1 MGNKLN
7 KGKKGKEKEEEGEEE
22 SEEESSNDN
31 DKNIDDLD
39 NNDIEGDNKDK
50 IEEKEK
56 DDNEN
61 EDNTDKKNK
70 KKKKSKKNK
79 KNKEPVVKLDK
90 IEQLLFDTFQNTDI
104 DFNYKEILTI
114 KLRVHDAEKYFI
126 REFNCLIYFNSYI
139 FQQRLNILYEN
150 YSLNAFLKKTIA
162 QKINTNFL
170 ILIDFDDETEMPQE
184 GYYAGNYEINEGKI
198 DENENNNIKG
208 ESTSLTTYS
217 TKIEYESLFTI
228 IFEPLEIP
236 TALFFLMTN
245 HNDKTISYF
254 FSQLYE
260 NIYLNKGNR
269 KFDIMYFL
277 LPNLDFFLRN
287 ESYTIYIVNQS
298 NQFDESLDILSN
310 YTIKYSNKFTESI
323 YCSLYFKEMLNVN
336 YDKYNIYG
344 NSLINSFL
352 KNIIEPSFVQSVHK
366 FDSISISDFENFVIF
381 YERDI
386 EIINLLINIS
396 NVNTIII
403 RFDNFTQKEQIIDGI
418 KQMIKKFLLMHDK
431 AKFAKS
437 VLIIRLICQEKFD
450 ENEKEKLSIKLNEL
464 ILELIKE
471 SFIFSARE
479 RLRKNIIECLYYH
492 KGKQNENKKDII
504 ENDNDELNTSNENIN
519 AKLGTNVNF
528 KKEKIFCTYFL
539 GQKQIYK
546 MKKYIYNILL
556 KKIKDKKS
564 FANLFN
570 LLFDKRYYLMNFSTQ
585 KGSDNFYKVEKM
597 FYI

>member
-7 KGKKGKEKEEEGEEE
+7 KAKEEENEEDEAGEE
-22 SEEESSNDN
+22 SGEEKSNHN
-31 DKNIDDLD
+31 DENIGDLD
-39 NNDIEGDNKDK
+39 NDMEGNDN
-50 IEEKEK
+50 EEKEDKKEKGNEK
-56 DDNEN
+56 DK
-61 EDNTDKKNK
+61 KKNK
-70 KKKKSKKNK
+70 KKKS
-79 KNKEPVVKLDK
+79 KNKEPEVKLDK

-139 FQQRLNILYEN
+139 FQQRLTTLYEN
-150 YSLNAFLKKTIA
+150 YSHNAEKFLKKTIE

-184 GYYAGNYEINEGKI
+184 GYYAGNYELNDGGKL
-198 DENENNNIKG
+198 DDPENNNGKG
-208 ESTSLTTYS
+208 ENTNLTTYS
-217 TKIEYESLFTI
+217 SKIEYESLFTI

-245 HNDKTISYF
+245 HNQKTINYF

-287 ESYTIYIVNQS
+287 EGYTIYIVNQS
-298 NQFDESLDILSN
+298 NQFDESLDMLNN
-310 YTIKYSNKFTESI
+310 YTIKYSNQYTESI

-336 YDKYNIYG
+336 YNKNNKYG
-344 NSLINSFL
+344 NSIINSFL
-352 KNIIEPSFVQSVHK
+352 KNIIEPSFVQSVYK
-366 FDSISISDFENFVIF
+366 FDTNIISQFEYFVIE

-396 NVNTIII
+396 NVNIIII
-403 RFDNFTQKEQIIDGI
+403 RLDNFSQNAQKIDGI
-418 KQMIKKFLLMHDK
+418 VQMVKKLLLMHDK
-431 AKFAKS
+431 AKFNKS
-437 VLIIRLICQEKFD
+437 VLIIRLLCLEKF
-450 ENEKEKLSIKLNEL
+450 EKNEKEKLSMKLNEL
-464 ILELIKE
+464 ILELINE
-471 SFIFSARE
+471 SFIFSSRE
-479 RLRKNIIECLYYH
+479 RLRKNIIECFYYY
-492 KGKQNENKKDII
+492 KDEEIDGEKNNII
-504 ENDNDELNTSNENIN
+504 ENDELNTSHENLN
-519 AKLGTNVNF
+519 AKMGTNVAY

-546 MKKYIYNILL
+546 MKKYIYNILRG
-556 KKIKDKKS
+556 KVKDKKS
-564 FANLFN
+564 FANLFSI
-570 LLFDKRYYLMNFSTQ
+570 LFDKKYYLINFSTHQ
-585 KGSDNFYKVEKM
+585 GTDNYYKVEKM

>member
-7 KGKKGKEKEEEGEEE
+7 KAKEEENEEDEAGEE
-22 SEEESSNDN
+22 SGEEKSNHN
-31 DKNIDDLD
+31 DENIGDLD
-39 NNDIEGDNKDK
+39 NDMEGNDN
-50 IEEKEK
+50 EEKEDKKEKGNEK
-56 DDNEN
+56 DK
-61 EDNTDKKNK
+61 KKNK
-70 KKKKSKKNK
+70 KKKS
-79 KNKEPVVKLDK
+79 KNKEPEVKLDK

-139 FQQRLNILYEN
+139 FQQRLTTLYEN
-150 YSLNAFLKKTIA
+150 YSHNAEKFLKKTIE

-184 GYYAGNYEINEGKI
+184 GYYAGNYELNDGGKL
-198 DENENNNIKG
+198 DDPENNNGKG
-208 ESTSLTTYS
+208 ENTNLTTYS
-217 TKIEYESLFTI
+217 SKIEYESLFTI

-245 HNDKTISYF
+245 HNQKTINYF

-287 ESYTIYIVNQS
+287 EGYTIYIVNQS
-298 NQFDESLDILSN
+298 NQFDESLDMLNN
-310 YTIKYSNKFTESI
+310 YTIKYSNQYTESI

-336 YDKYNIYG
+336 YNKNNKYG
-344 NSLINSFL
+344 NSIINSFL
-352 KNIIEPSFVQSVHK
+352 KNIIEPSFVQSVYK
-366 FDSISISDFENFVIF
+366 FDTNIISQFEYFVIE

-396 NVNTIII
+396 NVNIIII
-403 RFDNFTQKEQIIDGI
+403 RLDNFSQNAQKIDGI
-418 KQMIKKFLLMHDK
+418 VQMVKKLLLMHDK
-431 AKFAKS
+431 AKFNKS
-437 VLIIRLICQEKFD
+437 VLIIRLLCLEKF
-450 ENEKEKLSIKLNEL
+450 EKNEKEKLSMKLNEL
-464 ILELIKE
+464 ILELINE
-471 SFIFSARE
+471 SFIFSSRE
-479 RLRKNIIECLYYH
+479 RLRKNIIECFYYY
-492 KGKQNENKKDII
+492 KDEEIDGEKNNII
-504 ENDNDELNTSNENIN
+504 ENDELNTSHENLN
-519 AKLGTNVNF
+519 AKMGTNVAY

-546 MKKYIYNILL
+546 MKKYIYNILRG
-556 KKIKDKKS
+556 KVKDKKS
-564 FANLFN
+564 FANLFSI
-570 LLFDKRYYLMNFSTQ
+570 LFDKKYYLMNFSTYQ
-585 KGSDNFYKVEKM
+585 GTDNYYKVEKM

>member
-1 MGNKLN
+1 MGNKVN
-7 KGKKGKEKEEEGEEE
+7 KEKGKEKEEEEEE
-22 SEEESSNDN
+22 NEEESSNDN
-31 DKNIDDLD
+31 DKNIDDID
-39 NNDIEGDNKDK
+39 NDMEGENKDK
-50 IEEKEK
+50 EEEKEK
-56 DDNEN
+56 DEKGDNP
-61 EDNTDKKNK
+61 DKKK
-70 KKKKSKKNK
+70 KKKKSKKNS

-150 YSLNAFLKKTIA
+150 YSLNAEKFLKKTIE

-170 ILIDFDDETEMPQE
+170 ILVDFDDETEMPQE
-184 GYYAGNYEINEGKI
+184 GYYAGNYELNDGKI
-198 DENENNNIKG
+198 NDEDNNNQKV

-217 TKIEYESLFTI
+217 SKIEYESLFTI

-245 HNDKTISYF
+245 HNAKTISYF

-287 ESYTIYIVNQS
+287 EGYTIYIVNQQ
-298 NQFDESLDILSN
+298 NQFDESLDMLSN
-310 YTIKYSNKFTESI
+310 YTIKYSNQYTESI
-323 YCSLYFKEMLNVN
+323 YCSLYFKELLNVN
-336 YDKYNIYG
+336 YDKNNIYG
-344 NSLINSFL
+344 NSIINSFI

-366 FDSISISDFENFVIF
+366 FDSNIISSFEDFVIF

-386 EIINLLINIS
+386 EIINLLINTS
-396 NVNTIII
+396 NVNIIII
-403 RFDNFTQKEQIIDGI
+403 RLDNFSQNEKIIEGI
-418 KQMIKKFLLMHDK
+418 TQMIKKFLLMHDK

-437 VLIIRLICQEKFD
+437 VLIIRLICQEKF
-450 ENEKEKLSIKLNEL
+450 ENNEKEKLTIKLNEL

-479 RLRKNIIECLYYH
+479 RLRKNIIECFYYY
-492 KGKQNENKKDII
+492 KGEQNEDKKDI
-504 ENDNDELNTSNENIN
+504 EENDELNTSHENLN
-519 AKLGTNVNF
+519 AKMGTNVMF
-528 KKEKIFCTYFL
+528 KKEKIYCTYFL

-570 LLFDKRYYLMNFSTQ
+570 LLFDKKYYLMNFSTH
-585 KGSDNFYKVEKM
+585 KGYDNFYKVEKM

>member
-1 MGNKLN
+1 MGNKVN
-7 KGKKGKEKEEEGEEE
+7 KEKGKEKEEEEEE
-22 SEEESSNDN
+22 NEEESSNDN
-31 DKNIDDLD
+31 DKNIDDID
-39 NNDIEGDNKDK
+39 NDMEGENKDK
-50 IEEKEK
+50 EEEKEK
-56 DDNEN
+56 DDKG
-61 EDNTDKKNK
+61 DNPDKKK
-70 KKKKSKKNK
+70 KKKKSKKNS

-150 YSLNAFLKKTIA
+150 YSLNAEKFLKKTIE

-170 ILIDFDDETEMPQE
+170 ILVDFDDETEMPQE
-184 GYYAGNYEINEGKI
+184 GYYAGNYELNDGKI
-198 DENENNNIKG
+198 NDEDNNNQKV

-217 TKIEYESLFTI
+217 SKIEYESLFTI

-245 HNDKTISYF
+245 HNAKTISYF

-287 ESYTIYIVNQS
+287 EGYTIYIVNQQ
-298 NQFDESLDILSN
+298 NQFDESLDMLSN
-310 YTIKYSNKFTESI
+310 YTIKYSNQYTESI
-323 YCSLYFKEMLNVN
+323 YCSLYFKELLNVN
-336 YDKYNIYG
+336 YDKNNIYG
-344 NSLINSFL
+344 NSIINSFI

-366 FDSISISDFENFVIF
+366 FDSNIISSFEDFVIF

-386 EIINLLINIS
+386 EIINLLINTS
-396 NVNTIII
+396 NVNIIVI
-403 RFDNFTQKEQIIDGI
+403 RLDNFSQNEKIIEGI
-418 KQMIKKFLLMHDK
+418 SQMIKKFLLMHDK

-437 VLIIRLICQEKFD
+437 VLIIRLICQEKF
-450 ENEKEKLSIKLNEL
+450 EKNEKEKLTIKLNEL

-479 RLRKNIIECLYYH
+479 RLRKNIIECFYYY
-492 KGKQNENKKDII
+492 KGEQNEDKKDIV
-504 ENDNDELNTSNENIN
+504 ENDELNTSHENLN
-519 AKLGTNVNF
+519 AKMGTNVMF
-528 KKEKIFCTYFL
+528 KKEKIYCTYFL

-570 LLFDKRYYLMNFSTQ
+570 LLFDKKYYLMNFSTH
-585 KGSDNFYKVEKM
+585 KGCDNFYKVEKM

>member
-7 KGKKGKEKEEEGEEE
+7 KAKEEENEEDEAGEE
-22 SEEESSNDN
+22 SGEEKSNHN
-31 DKNIDDLD
+31 DENIGDLD
-39 NNDIEGDNKDK
+39 NDMEGNDN
-50 IEEKEK
+50 EEKEDKKEKGNEK
-56 DDNEN
+56 DK
-61 EDNTDKKNK
+61 KKNK
-70 KKKKSKKNK
+70 KKKS
-79 KNKEPVVKLDK
+79 KNKEPEVKLDK

-139 FQQRLNILYEN
+139 FQQRLTTLYEN
-150 YSLNAFLKKTIA
+150 YSHNAEKFLKKTIE

-184 GYYAGNYEINEGKI
+184 GYYAGNYELNDGGKL
-198 DENENNNIKG
+198 DDPENNNGKG
-208 ESTSLTTYS
+208 ENTNLTTYS
-217 TKIEYESLFTI
+217 SKIEYESLFTI

-245 HNDKTISYF
+245 HNQKTINYF

-287 ESYTIYIVNQS
+287 EGYTIYIVNQS
-298 NQFDESLDILSN
+298 NQFDESLDMLNN
-310 YTIKYSNKFTESI
+310 YTIKYSNQYTESI

-336 YDKYNIYG
+336 YNKNNKYG
-344 NSLINSFL
+344 NSIINSFL
-352 KNIIEPSFVQSVHK
+352 KNIIEPSFVQSVYK
-366 FDSISISDFENFVIF
+366 FDTNIISQFEYFVIE

-396 NVNTIII
+396 NVNIIII
-403 RFDNFTQKEQIIDGI
+403 RLDNFSQNAQKIDGI
-418 KQMIKKFLLMHDK
+418 VQMVKKLLLMHDK
-431 AKFAKS
+431 AKFNKS
-437 VLIIRLICQEKFD
+437 VLIIRLLCLEKF
-450 ENEKEKLSIKLNEL
+450 EKNEKEKLSMKLNEL
-464 ILELIKE
+464 ILELINE
-471 SFIFSARE
+471 SFIFSSRE
-479 RLRKNIIECLYYH
+479 RLRKNIIECFYYY
-492 KGKQNENKKDII
+492 KDEEIDGEKNNLI
-504 ENDNDELNTSNENIN
+504 ENDELNTSHENLN
-519 AKLGTNVNF
+519 AKMGTNVAY

-546 MKKYIYNILL
+546 MKKYIYNILRG
-556 KKIKDKKS
+556 KVKDKKS
-564 FANLFN
+564 FANLFSI
-570 LLFDKRYYLMNFSTQ
+570 LFDKKYYLINFSTHQ
-585 KGSDNFYKVEKM
+585 GTDNYYKVEKM

>member
-7 KGKKGKEKEEEGEEE
+7 KAKGKGKEEEDSGEEN
-22 SEEESSNDN
+22 EEESSNDN

-39 NNDIEGDNKDK
+39 DNIDGDDK
-50 IEEKEK
+50 QKEEERDKEE
-56 DDNEN
+56 EN
-61 EDNTDKKNK
+61 QDKKKNK
-70 KKKKSKKNK
+70 KKKSKKK
-79 KNKEPVVKLDK
+79 GKNKEPVVKLDK
-90 IEQLLFDTFQNTDI
+90 IEQLLFNTFQNTDI

-150 YSLNAFLKKTIA
+150 YSLNAEKFLKKTIE

-170 ILIDFDDETEMPQE
+170 ILVDFDDETEMPQE
-184 GYYAGNYEINEGKI
+184 GYYAGNYELNDGGKL
-198 DENENNNIKG
+198 DDPENNNQKG
-208 ESTSLTTYS
+208 ENTNLTTYS
-217 TKIEYESLFTI
+217 SKIEYESLFTI

-245 HNDKTISYF
+245 HNQKTINYF

-287 ESYTIYIVNQS
+287 EGYTIYIVNQS
-298 NQFDESLDILSN
+298 NQFDESLDMLDN
-310 YTIKYSNKFTESI
+310 YTIKYSNQYTESI

-336 YDKYNIYG
+336 YDKNNKYG
-344 NSLINSFL
+344 NSIINSFL
-352 KNIIEPSFVQSVHK
+352 KNIIEPSFVQSVYK
-366 FDSISISDFENFVIF
+366 FNTNIISQFEDFVIE

-396 NVNTIII
+396 NVNIIII
-403 RFDNFTQKEQIIDGI
+403 RLDNFSQNELKIYGI
-418 KQMIKKFLLMHDK
+418 VQMVKKFLLMHDK
-431 AKFAKS
+431 AKFNKS
-437 VLIIRLICQEKFD
+437 VLIIRLLCLEKF
-450 ENEKEKLSIKLNEL
+450 EKNEKEKLSMKLNEL

-471 SFIFSARE
+471 SFIFSSRE
-479 RLRKNIIECLYYH
+479 RLRKNIIECLYYY
-492 KGKQNENKKDII
+492 KDEQNEDKKDII
-504 ENDNDELNTSNENIN
+504 ENDELNTSHENLN
-519 AKLGTNVNF
+519 AKMGTNVIY

-539 GQKQIYK
+539 GQKQLHK
-546 MKKYIYNILL
+546 MKRYIYNILG
-556 KKIKDKKS
+556 KKIKNKKS

-570 LLFDKRYYLMNFSTQ
+570 LLFDKKYYLMNFTTH
-585 KGSDNFYKVEKM
+585 KGKDNFYKVEKM

>member
-7 KGKKGKEKEEEGEEE
+7 KAKGKGKEEEDSGEEN
-22 SEEESSNDN
+22 EEESSNDN

-39 NNDIEGDNKDK
+39 DNIDGDDK
-50 IEEKEK
+50 QKEEERDKEE
-56 DDNEN
+56 EN
-61 EDNTDKKNK
+61 QDKKKNK
-70 KKKKSKKNK
+70 KKKSKKK
-79 KNKEPVVKLDK
+79 GKNKEPVVKLDK
-90 IEQLLFDTFQNTDI
+90 IEQLLFNTFQNTDI

-150 YSLNAFLKKTIA
+150 YSLNAEKFLKKTIE

-170 ILIDFDDETEMPQE
+170 ILVDFDDETEMPQE
-184 GYYAGNYEINEGKI
+184 GYYAGNYELNDGGKL
-198 DENENNNIKG
+198 DDPENNNQKG
-208 ESTSLTTYS
+208 ENTNLTTYS
-217 TKIEYESLFTI
+217 SKIEYESLFTI

-245 HNDKTISYF
+245 HNQKTINYF

-287 ESYTIYIVNQS
+287 EGYTIYIVNQS
-298 NQFDESLDILSN
+298 NQFDESLDMLDN
-310 YTIKYSNKFTESI
+310 YTIKYSNQYTESI

-336 YDKYNIYG
+336 YDKNNKYG
-344 NSLINSFL
+344 NSIINSFL
-352 KNIIEPSFVQSVHK
+352 KNIIEPSFVQSVYK
-366 FDSISISDFENFVIF
+366 FNTNIISQFEDFVIE

-396 NVNTIII
+396 NVNIIII
-403 RFDNFTQKEQIIDGI
+403 RLDNFSQNELKIYGI
-418 KQMIKKFLLMHDK
+418 VQMIKKFLLMHDK
-431 AKFAKS
+431 AKFNKS
-437 VLIIRLICQEKFD
+437 VLIIRLLCLEKF
-450 ENEKEKLSIKLNEL
+450 EKNEKEKLSMKLNEL

-471 SFIFSARE
+471 SFIFSSRE
-479 RLRKNIIECLYYH
+479 RLRKNIIECLYYY
-492 KGKQNENKKDII
+492 KDEQNEDKKDII
-504 ENDNDELNTSNENIN
+504 ENDELNTSHENLN
-519 AKLGTNVNF
+519 AKMGTNVIY

-539 GQKQIYK
+539 GQKQLHK
-546 MKKYIYNILL
+546 MKRYIYNILG
-556 KKIKDKKS
+556 KKIKNKKS

-570 LLFDKRYYLMNFSTQ
+570 LLFDKKYYLMNFTTH
-585 KGSDNFYKVEKM
+585 KGKDNFYKVEKM

>member
-7 KGKKGKEKEEEGEEE
+7 KAKEEENEEDEAGEE
-22 SEEESSNDN
+22 SGEEKSNHN
-31 DKNIDDLD
+31 DENIGDLD
-39 NNDIEGDNKDK
+39 NDMEGNDN
-50 IEEKEK
+50 EEKEDKKEKGNEK
-56 DDNEN
+56 DK
-61 EDNTDKKNK
+61 KKNK
-70 KKKKSKKNK
+70 KKKS
-79 KNKEPVVKLDK
+79 KNKEPEVKLDK

-139 FQQRLNILYEN
+139 FQQRLTTLYEN
-150 YSLNAFLKKTIA
+150 YSHNAEKFLKKTIE

-184 GYYAGNYEINEGKI
+184 GYYAGNYELNDGGKL
-198 DENENNNIKG
+198 DDPENNNGKG
-208 ESTSLTTYS
+208 ENTNLTTYS
-217 TKIEYESLFTI
+217 SKIEYESLFTI

-245 HNDKTISYF
+245 HNQKTINYF

-287 ESYTIYIVNQS
+287 EGYTIYIVNQS
-298 NQFDESLDILSN
+298 NQFDESLDMLNN
-310 YTIKYSNKFTESI
+310 YTIKYSNQYTESI

-336 YDKYNIYG
+336 YNKNNKYG
-344 NSLINSFL
+344 NSIINSFL
-352 KNIIEPSFVQSVHK
+352 KNIIEPSFVQSVYK
-366 FDSISISDFENFVIF
+366 FDTNIISQFEYFVIE

-396 NVNTIII
+396 NVNIIII
-403 RFDNFTQKEQIIDGI
+403 RLDNFSQNAQKIDGI
-418 KQMIKKFLLMHDK
+418 VQMVKKLLLMHDK
-431 AKFAKS
+431 AKFNKS
-437 VLIIRLICQEKFD
+437 VLIIRLLCLEKF
-450 ENEKEKLSIKLNEL
+450 EKNEKEKLSMKLNEL
-464 ILELIKE
+464 ILELINE
-471 SFIFSARE
+471 SFIFSSRE
-479 RLRKNIIECLYYH
+479 RLRKNIIECFYYY
-492 KGKQNENKKDII
+492 KDEEIDGEKNNLI
-504 ENDNDELNTSNENIN
+504 ENDELNTSHENLN
-519 AKLGTNVNF
+519 AKMGTNVAY

-546 MKKYIYNILL
+546 MKKYIYNILRG
-556 KKIKDKKS
+556 KVKDKKS
-564 FANLFN
+564 FANLFTI
-570 LLFDKRYYLMNFSTQ
+570 LFDKKYYLMNFSTHQ
-585 KGSDNFYKVEKM
+585 GTDNYYKVEKM

>member
-7 KGKKGKEKEEEGEEE
+7 KAKEEENEEDEAGEE
-22 SEEESSNDN
+22 SGEEKSNHN
-31 DKNIDDLD
+31 DENIGDLD
-39 NNDIEGDNKDK
+39 NDMEGNDN
-50 IEEKEK
+50 EEKEDKKEKGNEK
-56 DDNEN
+56 DK
-61 EDNTDKKNK
+61 KKNK
-70 KKKKSKKNK
+70 KKKS
-79 KNKEPVVKLDK
+79 KNKEPEVKLDK

-139 FQQRLNILYEN
+139 FQQRLTTLYEN
-150 YSLNAFLKKTIA
+150 YSHNAEKFLKKTIE

-184 GYYAGNYEINEGKI
+184 GYYAGNYELNDGGKL
-198 DENENNNIKG
+198 DDPENNNGKG
-208 ESTSLTTYS
+208 ENTNLTTYS
-217 TKIEYESLFTI
+217 SKIEYESLFTI

-245 HNDKTISYF
+245 HNQKTINYF

-269 KFDIMYFL
+269 KFDIMYSL

-287 ESYTIYIVNQS
+287 EGYTIYIVNQS
-298 NQFDESLDILSN
+298 NQFDESLDMLNN
-310 YTIKYSNKFTESI
+310 YTIKYSNQYTESI

-336 YDKYNIYG
+336 YNKNNKYG
-344 NSLINSFL
+344 NSIINSFL
-352 KNIIEPSFVQSVHK
+352 KNIIEPSFVQSVYK
-366 FDSISISDFENFVIF
+366 FDTNIISQFEYFVIE

-396 NVNTIII
+396 NVNIIII
-403 RFDNFTQKEQIIDGI
+403 RLDNFSQNAQKIDGI
-418 KQMIKKFLLMHDK
+418 VQMVKKLLLMHDK
-431 AKFAKS
+431 AKFNKS
-437 VLIIRLICQEKFD
+437 VLIIRLLCLEKF
-450 ENEKEKLSIKLNEL
+450 EKNEKEKLSMKLNEL
-464 ILELIKE
+464 ILELINE
-471 SFIFSARE
+471 SFIFSSRE
-479 RLRKNIIECLYYH
+479 RLRKNIIECFYYY
-492 KGKQNENKKDII
+492 KDEEIDGEKNNII
-504 ENDNDELNTSNENIN
+504 ENDELNTSHENLN
-519 AKLGTNVNF
+519 AKMGTNVAY

-546 MKKYIYNILL
+546 MKKYIYNILRG
-556 KKIKDKKS
+556 KVKDKKS
-564 FANLFN
+564 FANLFTI
-570 LLFDKRYYLMNFSTQ
+570 LFDKKYYLMNFSTHQ
-585 KGSDNFYKVEKM
+585 GTDNYYKVEKM

>member
-7 KGKKGKEKEEEGEEE
+7 KAKGKGKEEEDSGEEN
-22 SEEESSNDN
+22 EEESSNDN

-39 NNDIEGDNKDK
+39 DNIDGDDKQKEEENDKEEENQDK
-50 IEEKEK
+50 
-56 DDNEN
+56 
-61 EDNTDKKNK
+61 KKNK
-70 KKKKSKKNK
+70 KKKSKKK
-79 KNKEPVVKLDK
+79 GKNKEPVVKLDK
-90 IEQLLFDTFQNTDI
+90 IEQLLFNTFQNTDI

-150 YSLNAFLKKTIA
+150 YSLNAEKFLKKTIE

-170 ILIDFDDETEMPQE
+170 ILVDFDDETEMPQE
-184 GYYAGNYEINEGKI
+184 GYYAGNYELNDGGKL
-198 DENENNNIKG
+198 DDPENNNQKG
-208 ESTSLTTYS
+208 ENTNLTTYS
-217 TKIEYESLFTI
+217 SKIEYESLFTI

-245 HNDKTISYF
+245 HNQKTINYF

-287 ESYTIYIVNQS
+287 EGYTIYIVNQS
-298 NQFDESLDILSN
+298 NQFDESLDMLDN
-310 YTIKYSNKFTESI
+310 YTIKYSNQYTESI

-336 YDKYNIYG
+336 YDKNNKYG
-344 NSLINSFL
+344 NSIINSFL
-352 KNIIEPSFVQSVHK
+352 KNIIEPSFVQSVYK
-366 FDSISISDFENFVIF
+366 FNTNIISQFEDFVIE

-396 NVNTIII
+396 NVNIIII
-403 RFDNFTQKEQIIDGI
+403 RLDNFSQNELKIYGI
-418 KQMIKKFLLMHDK
+418 VQMIKKFLLMHDK
-431 AKFAKS
+431 AKFNKS
-437 VLIIRLICQEKFD
+437 VLIIRLLCLEKF
-450 ENEKEKLSIKLNEL
+450 EKNEKEKLSMKLNEL

-471 SFIFSARE
+471 SFIFSSRE
-479 RLRKNIIECLYYH
+479 RLRKNIIECLYYY
-492 KGKQNENKKDII
+492 KDEQNEDKKDII
-504 ENDNDELNTSNENIN
+504 ENDELNTSHENLN
-519 AKLGTNVNF
+519 AKMGTNVIY

-539 GQKQIYK
+539 GQKQLHK
-546 MKKYIYNILL
+546 MKRYIYNILG
-556 KKIKDKKS
+556 KKIKNKKS

-570 LLFDKRYYLMNFSTQ
+570 LLFDKKYYLMNFTTH
-585 KGSDNFYKVEKM
+585 KGKDNFYKVEKM

>member
-1 MGNKLN
+1 MGNKIN
-7 KGKKGKEKEEEGEEE
+7 KEKGKEKEEEEEE
-22 SEEESSNDN
+22 NEEESSNDN

-39 NNDIEGDNKDK
+39 NDIEGDNKDK
-50 IEEKEK
+50 EEENEK
-56 DDNEN
+56 DDNE
-61 EDNTDKKNK
+61 EDTDKKKK
-70 KKKKSKKNK
+70 KKKKSKKK
-79 KNKEPVVKLDK
+79 GKNKEPIVKLDK

-150 YSLNAFLKKTIA
+150 YSLNAEKFLKKTIA

-170 ILIDFDDETEMPQE
+170 ILVDFDDETEMPQE
-184 GYYAGNYEINEGKI
+184 GYFAGNYELNDAKI
-198 DENENNNIKG
+198 GDEPDDNNPKEENTN
-208 ESTSLTTYS
+208 LTTYS
-217 TKIEYESLFTI
+217 SKIEYESLFTI

-245 HNDKTISYF
+245 HNQKTISYF

-287 ESYTIYIVNQS
+287 EGYTIYIVNQS
-298 NQFDESLDILSN
+298 NQFDESLDMLSN
-310 YTIKYSNKFTESI
+310 YTIKYSNQFTESI
-323 YCSLYFKEMLNVN
+323 YCSLYFKELLNVN
-336 YDKYNIYG
+336 YDKNNIYG
-344 NSLINSFL
+344 NSIINSFL

-366 FDSISISDFENFVIF
+366 FDANVIALFEDFVIA

-396 NVNTIII
+396 NVNIIII
-403 RFDNFTQKEQIIDGI
+403 RLDNFSQTEQKIDGI
-418 KQMIKKFLLMHDK
+418 IQMLKKFLFMHDK

-437 VLIIRLICQEKFD
+437 VMIIRLICPEKY
-450 ENEKEKLSIKLNEL
+450 ENDEKEKLTIKINEL

-471 SFIFSARE
+471 SFIFSSRE
-479 RLRKNIIECLYYH
+479 RLRKNIVECFYYY
-492 KGKQNENKKDII
+492 KDEQNEIKKDII
-504 ENDNDELNTSNENIN
+504 DNDELNTSHENLN
-519 AKLGTNVNF
+519 AKMGTNVLF

-539 GQKQIYK
+539 GEKQLYK
-546 MKKYIYNILL
+546 MKRYIYNILR

-570 LLFDKRYYLMNFSTQ
+570 LLFDKRYYLMNISSH
-585 KGSDNFYKVEKM
+585 KGTENFYKVEKM

>member
-1 MGNKLN
+1 MGNKVN
-7 KGKKGKEKEEEGEEE
+7 KEKGKEKEEEEEE
-22 SEEESSNDN
+22 NEEESSNDN
-31 DKNIDDLD
+31 DKNIDDID
-39 NNDIEGDNKDK
+39 NDMEGENKDK
-50 IEEKEK
+50 EEEKEK
-56 DDNEN
+56 DEKGDNP
-61 EDNTDKKNK
+61 DKKK
-70 KKKKSKKNK
+70 KKKKSKKNS

-150 YSLNAFLKKTIA
+150 YSLNAEKFLKKTIE

-170 ILIDFDDETEMPQE
+170 ILVDFDDETEMPQE
-184 GYYAGNYEINEGKI
+184 GYYAGNYELNDGKI
-198 DENENNNIKG
+198 NDEDNNNQKV

-217 TKIEYESLFTI
+217 SKIEYESLFTI

-245 HNDKTISYF
+245 HNAKTISYF

-287 ESYTIYIVNQS
+287 EGYTIYIVNQQ
-298 NQFDESLDILSN
+298 NQFDESLDMLSN
-310 YTIKYSNKFTESI
+310 YTIKYSNQYTESI
-323 YCSLYFKEMLNVN
+323 YCSLYFKELLNVN
-336 YDKYNIYG
+336 YDKNNIYG
-344 NSLINSFL
+344 NSIINSFI

-366 FDSISISDFENFVIF
+366 FDSNIISSFEDFVIF

-386 EIINLLINIS
+386 EIINLLINTS
-396 NVNTIII
+396 NVNIIII
-403 RFDNFTQKEQIIDGI
+403 RLDNFSQNEKIIEGI
-418 KQMIKKFLLMHDK
+418 TQMIKKFLLMHDK

-437 VLIIRLICQEKFD
+437 VLIIRLICQEKF
-450 ENEKEKLSIKLNEL
+450 EKNEKEKLTIKLNEL

-479 RLRKNIIECLYYH
+479 RLRKNIIECFYYY
-492 KGKQNENKKDII
+492 KGEQNEDKKDI
-504 ENDNDELNTSNENIN
+504 EENDELNTSHENLN
-519 AKLGTNVNF
+519 AKMGTNVMF
-528 KKEKIFCTYFL
+528 KKEKIYCTYFL

-570 LLFDKRYYLMNFSTQ
+570 LLFDKKYYLMNFSTH
-585 KGSDNFYKVEKM
+585 KGCDNFYKVEKM

>member
-7 KGKKGKEKEEEGEEE
+7 KAKEEENEEDEAGEE
-22 SEEESSNDN
+22 SGEEKSNHN
-31 DKNIDDLD
+31 DENIGDLD
-39 NNDIEGDNKDK
+39 NDMEGNDN
-50 IEEKEK
+50 EEKEDKKEKGNEK
-56 DDNEN
+56 DK
-61 EDNTDKKNK
+61 KKNK
-70 KKKKSKKNK
+70 KKKS
-79 KNKEPVVKLDK
+79 KNKEPEVKLDK

-139 FQQRLNILYEN
+139 FQQRLTTLYEN
-150 YSLNAFLKKTIA
+150 YSHNAEKFLKKTIE

-184 GYYAGNYEINEGKI
+184 GYYAGNYELNDGGKL
-198 DENENNNIKG
+198 DDPENNNGKG
-208 ESTSLTTYS
+208 ENTNLTTYS
-217 TKIEYESLFTI
+217 SKIEYESLFTI

-245 HNDKTISYF
+245 HNQKTINYF

-287 ESYTIYIVNQS
+287 EGYTIYIVNQS
-298 NQFDESLDILSN
+298 NQFDESLDMLNN
-310 YTIKYSNKFTESI
+310 YTIKYSNQYTESI

-336 YDKYNIYG
+336 YNKNNKYG
-344 NSLINSFL
+344 NSIINSFL
-352 KNIIEPSFVQSVHK
+352 KNIIEPSFVQSVYK
-366 FDSISISDFENFVIF
+366 FDTNIISQFEYFVIE

-396 NVNTIII
+396 NVNIIII
-403 RFDNFTQKEQIIDGI
+403 RLDNFSQNAQKIDGI
-418 KQMIKKFLLMHDK
+418 VQMVKKLLLMHDK
-431 AKFAKS
+431 AKFNKS
-437 VLIIRLICQEKFD
+437 VLIIRLLCLEKF
-450 ENEKEKLSIKLNEL
+450 EKNEKEKLSMKLNEL
-464 ILELIKE
+464 ILELINE
-471 SFIFSARE
+471 SFIFSSRE
-479 RLRKNIIECLYYH
+479 RLRKNIIECFYYY
-492 KGKQNENKKDII
+492 KDEEIDGEKNNII
-504 ENDNDELNTSNENIN
+504 ENDELNTSHENLN
-519 AKLGTNVNF
+519 AKMGTNVIY

-546 MKKYIYNILL
+546 MKKYIYNILRG
-556 KKIKDKKS
+556 KVKDKKS
-564 FANLFN
+564 FANLFSI
-570 LLFDKRYYLMNFSTQ
+570 LFDKKYYLMNFSTHQ
-585 KGSDNFYKVEKM
+585 GTDNYYKVEKM